1 MVTSVH
7 TEEELAKAIKNNSDT
22 IEIHGD
28 LARKTIKIKAT
39 GNVAWAVAFGA
50 IGVAMASIFF
60 AVGSGGSTVPIT
72 TVTMG
77 ITAPAAVTILGVGT
91 TITVGSLFFAAGS
104 INTAKLLFGKLRKDY
119 EIKDKRDN
127 FIVLKKK

>member
-104 INTAKLLFGKLRKDY
+104 ISTAKLLFGKLRKDY

>member
-72 TVTMG
+72 TATMG

-91 TITVGSLFFAAGS
+91 TITVGSLFVAAGS